1 MGLYAPCQ
9 PAFDEP
15 AVEAKFGN
23 LARAEDKN
31 YYMTDA
37 GVDRWADVVRT
48 WSRRYGEDVA
58 IWWFDGGLRHMGM
71 TDAKAA
77 RLAAAARA
85 GNGHALVTF
94 NSGLLTG
101 STQVV
106 NTASC
111 DYTSGE
117 VTRGPSVPCRSRTV
131 DGAQW
136 FALTH
141 FGSYWTRSDFN
152 LPDKSVRRWLGD
164 VVTHGGAAA
173 IDMGRDARTGRLD
186 AEQKRR
192 LARIFAAART
202 LREDE
207 VGRR

>member
-1 MGLYAPCQ
+1 M
-9 PAFDEP
+9 
-15 AVEAKFGN
+15 EAKFGN
-23 LARAEDKN
+23 LARAEDRN

-37 GVDRWADVVRT
+37 GIDRWADVVRT

-58 IWWFDGGLRHMGM
+58 IWWFDGGSRHMGM

-101 STQVV
+101 STQV
-106 NTASC
+106 
-111 DYTSGE
+111 
-117 VTRGPSVPCRSRTV
+117 
-131 DGAQW
+131 
-136 FALTH
+136 
-141 FGSYWTRSDFN
+141 TRSDFN